1 MRSALVM
8 AICCIFLA
16 ACEQPSMKQDTV
28 FTYPDTEQDPVVD
41 VYFGTEV
48 TDPYRWLE
56 DDMLVDAQNAVT
68 FAYLDTLPQKQA
80 FAKSLA
86 RLLDYE
92 RESAPV
98 DEGNAFPAKF
108 WFAKP
113 SGHLS
118 PQCCG

>member
-56 DDMLVDAQNAVT
+56 DDMSAATGAWVDAQNAVT
-68 FAYLDTLPQKQA
+68 LLTSIRCHKN
-80 FAKSLA
+80 
-86 RLLDYE
+86 RLL
-92 RESAPV
+92 RKV
-98 DEGNAFPAKF
+98 WQGF
-108 WFAKP
+108 
-113 SGHLS
+113 GL
-118 PQCCG
+118 

>member
-8 AICCIFLA
+8 AICCIFMA

-28 FTYPDTEQDPVVD
+28 FTYPDTEQAPVVD

-56 DDMLVDAQNAVT
+56 DDMSAATGAWVDAQNAVT

-98 DEGNAFPAKF
+98 DEG
-108 WFAKP
+108 
-113 SGHLS
+113 
-118 PQCCG
+118 